1 MNSISAEPV
10 VAAALDARGYRL
22 TSIDALRGLA
32 IVVMALDHVRDYVM
46 VAAAQDPMADPNIGA
61 ALFFTRWITHYCAPT
76 FVFLAG
82 TSAGLMASRR
92 SPAALARFLLTRG
105 LWLIA
110 VELFIVATAWTFA
123 PWGIPQMEGR
133 IVVPMQVI
141 WAIGASMVVLAPVQ
155 LLGRRACLAIGGL
168 IVVAHNLLDPIW
180 PQTTLFDT
188 SGPLWAALH
197 SQVGHVVGPF
207 FLGFVYPVLPWIGV
221 MMVGYGAAAIFE
233 QAPDPRRRLLAR
245 CGVAA
250 IMAFGLIR
258 ASGLY
263 GDPNPWQSQANV
275 VSTAIDFLNVTKY
288 PPSVSFLLMTIGPV
302 SLLCAYADR
311 WPVRM
316 TRWLAT
322 FGRVPFAFYVAH
334 LYLIHAIAIALGLM
348 QGFAAG
354 QFLTVM
360 FFFPQGYGVGLFG
373 VYAIWVMVILT
384 LYPLCR
390 WMEGVKA
397 RRRDWWLS
405 YV

>member
-1 MNSISAEPV
+1 MNTISAEPV
-10 VAAALDARGYRL
+10 VPVAPDARGYRL

-61 ALFFTRWITHYCAPT
+61 TLFFTRWITHYCAPT

-92 SPAALARFLLTRG
+92 SPPALARFLLTRG

-110 VELFIVATAWTFA
+110 VEWCIVATAWTFA
-123 PWGIPQMEGR
+123 PWGISQMEGR
-133 IVVPMQVI
+133 VLVPMQVI
-141 WAIGASMVVLAPVQ
+141 WAIGASMVVLAPTQ

-168 IVVAHNLLDPIW
+168 IVVAHNLLDPVW
-180 PQTTLFDT
+180 PHTTLLDT
-188 SGPLWAALH
+188 GGPLWAALH
-197 SQVGHVVGPF
+197 SQVGHAVGPF
-207 FLGFVYPVLPWIGV
+207 FLVFVYPVLPWIGV
-221 MMVGYGAAAIFE
+221 MMVGYGTAAIFE
-233 QAPDPRRRLLAR
+233 EASATRRRLLAR

-250 IMAFGLIR
+250 IVAFALIR

-263 GDPNPWQSQANV
+263 GDPNPWQPQASV
-275 VSTAIDFLNVTKY
+275 VSTVIDFLNVTKY
-288 PPSVSFLLMTIGPV
+288 PPSLLFLLMTLGPA
-302 SLLCAYADR
+302 SLLGAYADR
-311 WPVRM
+311 WPLRI
-316 TRWLAT
+316 TGWLTT
-322 FGRVPFAFYVAH
+322 FGRVPFVFYVAH
-334 LYLIHAIAIALGLM
+334 LYLIHAIAVALGLM

-354 QFLTVM
+354 QFLTLM
-360 FFFPQGYGVGLFG
+360 LFFPQGYGVGLAG
-373 VYAIWVMVILT
+373 VYAIWLIVVLT
-384 LYPLCR
+384 LYPVCR